1 MSFLTESLSK
11 SVNVGG
17 EWSKLIPW
25 FKFKKKNKVRV
36 WRPYW
41 QISKQTS
48 LACTFPPA
56 VHLPPP
62 IIVHRCWSLTSNQDT
77 VQASGSLSRW
87 LGFSTSQFCWFSS
100 LCLVELRDLYLK
112 TRWWRQCLW
121 GLRKNIR
128 NDIKIVASFL
138 FKVQVRSLKSN
149 CCKVKLLCC
158 ALCYFAAGAKQAI
171 FKAWGGWG
179 WPTRRGSAQ
188 KGYLF

>member
-1 MSFLTESLSK
+1 M
-11 SVNVGG
+11 
-17 EWSKLIPW
+17 
-25 FKFKKKNKVRV
+25 FKKKKVRV

-48 LACTFPPA
+48 LACTSPPA

-62 IIVHRCWSLTSNQDT
+62 IIVHHCWSLTSNQDT

-87 LGFSTSQFCWFSS
+87 LGFSTLQFCWFSS

-112 TRWWRQCLW
+112 TRWWRQYLW

-138 FKVQVRSLKSN
+138 FKVQVSLRKHPF
-149 CCKVKLLCC
+149 LL
-158 ALCYFAAGAKQAI
+158 ALRRWGRFAQRN
-171 FKAWGGWG
+171 FCN
-179 WPTRRGSAQ
+179 SATEIPYWWRKICPESGQ
-188 KGYLF
+188 KPCLVDGVVTLF